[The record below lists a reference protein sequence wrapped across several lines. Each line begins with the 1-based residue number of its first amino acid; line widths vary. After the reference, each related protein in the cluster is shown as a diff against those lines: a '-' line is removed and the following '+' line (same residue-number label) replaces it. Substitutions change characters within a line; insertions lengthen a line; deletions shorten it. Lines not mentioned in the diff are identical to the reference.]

1 MNMNVRKEDIKEF
14 PVEMQEKIW
23 KKDKLKKVMH
33 DRNVVQSIFDEVTPE
48 CCIELQ
54 KLDQKLAG
62 KASKLFME
70 ITKDG
75 TDIIEIPDIDWAQ
88 FFAVHSEEV
97 I

>member
-14 PVEMQEKIW
+14 PAEMQEKIW

>member
-14 PVEMQEKIW
+14 PAEMQEKIW

-54 KLDQKLAG
+54 KLDRKVR
-62 KASKLFME
+62 KES
-70 ITKDG
+70 
-75 TDIIEIPDIDWAQ
+75 IETIHRNHRRWYRN
-88 FFAVHSEEV
+88 F
-97 I
+97 

>member
-1 MNMNVRKEDIKEF
+1 MNMKIRKEDMKEF
-14 PVEMQEKIW
+14 PAEMQEKIW

-54 KLDQKLAG
+54 KLDRKLEK
-62 KASKLFME
+62 KASKLFTE
-70 ITKDG
+70 ITEDG
-75 TDIIEIPDIDWAQ
+75 TEIFEIPDIDWAQ